1 MPSVGLS
8 MFSVFYYFDQ
18 QSEPQSELSLLR
30 NSDSLLIEPF
40 WSTLT
45 EAASR
50 DSTATSI
57 ISVFGAIYVF
67 FIVSYLL
74 MLIISERYV
83 LADKYFLAGVGYK
96 YAVSRI
102 HNATTVQVEVDYFLI
117 IFCLYT
123 FDFGSST
130 AEVKAQQGSTLSCC
144 T

>member
-30 NSDSLLIEPF
+30 KSDSLSIEPF

-83 LADKYFLAGVGYK
+83 LADKYFLTGVGYK

-102 HNATTVQVEVDYFLI
+102 NNATTVQIEVDYFLV

-123 FDFGSST
+123 FDSGSST
-130 AEVKAQQGSTLSCC
+130 TKFDAQQ
-144 T
+144 